1 MAKRD
6 FPLEKTRNIGIM
18 AHIDAGKTTTTER
31 ILYYT
36 GRIHKIG
43 ETHDGGSQMDWM
55 EQEKDRGITITS
67 AATTAQW
74 KGHRVNIIDTP
85 GHVDFTVEVERSLR
99 VLDGSVALLDAQSGV
114 EPQTET
120 VWRQATTYRV
130 PRIVFVNKMDKLG
143 ANFLY
148 SVDTLHERLQA
159 NAHPVQLPIGAEDD
173 FQGIIDLITMKAEI
187 YTSDD
192 GSEYEERDI
201 PEEYQEEAE
210 KWRTNLIEAIADL
223 NEDIM
228 MSYLEG
234 EEISED
240 ELRAAIREATCNV
253 EFYPVYCGSAFKN
266 KGVQLMLDGVIDY
279 LPAPTDVPPIV
290 GHKVDNDEEE
300 IEVRADD
307 DAPFAALAF
316 KVMTDP
322 YVGRLTFFRV
332 YSGTLESGSYIQNV
346 TKDKRERVG
355 RILLMHANS
364 RSEID
369 KVFSGDIAA
378 AVGLKDTGTGDTLCD
393 TDNKVILESMEFPE
407 PVIEVAIE
415 PDTKA
420 DQDKMSVALGKL
432 AEEDP
437 TFRATTNHET
447 GQTVIAGMG
456 ELHLDIIVDR
466 LKREFNVEA
475 SVGAPQVSYR
485 ETFTVPTEAQG
496 KFVRQSGGKGQYG
509 DVWIEFTP
517 NDEGA
522 GFEFENAI
530 VGGVV
535 PKDYIPSVEA
545 GLKDAMENGVI
556 AGFPMVDVKAKLYD
570 GSYHDVDSSETAFKV
585 AASLALRNA
594 AKKAEPAIL
603 EPMMKVDILVPE
615 EYLGDVMGHVSARR
629 GRIEGQENRGNA
641 LMINSTVPLSE
652 MFGYA
657 TTLRSSTQGRGTFTM
672 TFDHY
677 EPVPKSIE
685 AEIIKQYGSGNQDA

>member
-36 GRIHKIG
+36 GKIHKIG

-55 EQEKDRGITITS
+55 EQEQERGITITS

-74 KGHRVNIIDTP
+74 NGHRVNIIDTP

-159 NAHPVQLPIGAEDD
+159 NAHPVQLPIGAEDE
-173 FQGIIDLITMKAEI
+173 FEGIIDLVTMKAEI

-192 GSEYEERDI
+192 GSTYEERDI
-201 PEEYQEEAE
+201 PESYQEEAE
-210 KWRTNLIEAIADL
+210 KWRTNLIEAIADV

-228 MSYLEG
+228 MQYLEG
-234 EEISED
+234 EEISVE
-240 ELRAAIREATCNV
+240 ELKAAIRQATCDV

-290 GHKVDNDEEE
+290 GHRADDPEAE
-300 IEVRADD
+300 IEVRANDD
-307 DAPFAALAF
+307 SPFSALAF

-322 YVGRLTFFRV
+322 FVGRLTFFRV
-332 YSGTLESGSYIQNV
+332 YSGTLQSGSYIQNAS
-346 TKDKRERVG
+346 KDKRERVG

-364 RSEID
+364 RSEVD
-369 KVFSGDIAA
+369 QVFSGDIAA

-393 TDNKVILESMEFPE
+393 TDNQVILESMEFPE

-415 PDTKA
+415 PSTKA
-420 DQDKMSVALGKL
+420 DQDKMSIALGKL

-475 SVGAPQVSYR
+475 TVGAPQVSYR
-485 ETFTVPTEAQG
+485 ETFTVPTQAQG

-517 NDEGA
+517 NEEGA

-535 PKDYIPSVEA
+535 PKDYIPAVES
-545 GLKDAMENGVI
+545 GLKDALENGVI
-556 AGFPMVDVKAKLYD
+556 AGFPMVDIKAKLYD

-629 GRIEGQENRGNA
+629 GRIEGQEPRGNA
-641 LMINSTVPLSE
+641 LMIHSLVPLSE

-657 TTLRSSTQGRGTFTM
+657 TTLRSATQGRGTFTM

-685 AEIIKQYGSGNQDA
+685 AEIVKQYGSQSQE

>member
-1 MAKRD
+1 MAKRE

-31 ILYYT
+31 ILFYT
-36 GRIHKIG
+36 GKIHKIG
-43 ETHDGGSQMDWM
+43 ETHDGGAQMDWM
-55 EQEKDRGITITS
+55 EQEQERGITITS

-74 KGHRVNIIDTP
+74 KDHRVNIIDTP

-120 VWRQATTYRV
+120 VWRQADTYKV
-130 PRIVFVNKMDKLG
+130 PRIVFVNKMDKMG
-143 ANFLY
+143 ADFLY
-148 SVDTLHERLQA
+148 SVNTIHERLQA
-159 NAHPVQLPIGAEDD
+159 NAQPIQLPIGSEDD
-173 FQGIIDLITMKAEI
+173 FEGIIDLVEMNAEI

-192 GSEYEERDI
+192 GREYEEREI
-201 PEEYQEEAE
+201 PEEYRELAE
-210 KWRTNLIEAIADL
+210 KWHTNLIESIADV

-228 MSYLEG
+228 EKYLEG
-234 EEISED
+234 EEISKE
-240 ELRAAIREATCNV
+240 ELKTAIRTATTNV
-253 EFYPVYCGSAFKN
+253 DFFPVMCGSAFKN
-266 KGVQLMLDGVIDY
+266 KGVQLMLDAVIDY
-279 LPAPTDVPPIV
+279 LPAPTDVPPIQ
-290 GHKVDNDEEE
+290 GHAFDNPEEV
-300 IEVRADD
+300 IEVRAND
-307 DAPFAALAF
+307 DAPFSALAF

-322 YVGRLTFFRV
+322 FVGRLTFFRV
-332 YSGTLESGSYIQNV
+332 YSGTVQSGSYIQNA
-346 TKDKRERVG
+346 TKDKRERLG
-355 RILLMHANS
+355 RILMMHANS
-364 RSEID
+364 RSEVD
-369 KVFSGDIAA
+369 EVFSGDIAA
-378 AVGLKDTGTGDTLCD
+378 AVGLKDTTTGDTLCD
-393 TDNKVILESMEFPE
+393 VDNKLILESMEFPE

-420 DQDKMSVALGKL
+420 DQDKMSIALGKL

-437 TFRATTNHET
+437 TFRASTDHET
-447 GQTVIAGMG
+447 GQTIIAGMG

-466 LKREFNVEA
+466 LKREFNVSA
-475 SVGAPQVSYR
+475 TVGAPQVSYR
-485 ETFTVPTEAQG
+485 ETFTQQTQVQG

-517 NDEGA
+517 NEEGA

-535 PKDYIPSVEA
+535 PREYIPAVEA
-545 GLKDAMENGVI
+545 GLKDAMENGVL
-556 AGFPMVDVKAKLYD
+556 AGFPLIDVKAKLYD

-594 AKKAEPAIL
+594 IKSAKPAIL
-603 EPMMKVDILVPE
+603 EPMMRVDIQVPE

-629 GRIEGQENRGNA
+629 GRIEGQTPRGNA
-641 LMINSTVPLSE
+641 LMINSQVPLSE

-657 TTLRSSTQGRGTFTM
+657 TTLRSATQGRGTFTM

-677 EPVPKSIE
+677 EAVPKSIQE
-685 AEIIKQYGSGNQDA
+685 DIIKQYGKGSED

>member
-437 TFRATTNHET
+437 TFRATTNRET